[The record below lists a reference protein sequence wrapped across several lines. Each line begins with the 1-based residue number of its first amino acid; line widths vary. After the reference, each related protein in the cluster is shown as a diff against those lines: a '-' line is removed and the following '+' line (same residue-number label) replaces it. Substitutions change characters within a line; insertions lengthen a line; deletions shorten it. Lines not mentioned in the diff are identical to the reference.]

1 VRTLVLLDSNERG
14 LKSERSNTPL
24 VVFNVSEVQITNYQ
38 LPITL
43 MLYLAQ
49 VQKKEISGEISLQ
62 LLACQ
67 NSDETWAMLF
77 QETVLTLPPDFDR
90 IVLNEGML
98 VLADVGEN
106 SKILHIQA
114 ATNWVLELVQKY
126 LTTGFTPD
134 FLQQEAQ
141 KAEGW
146 RQSLTLQSQELSRR
160 FIEVEARREQIQTL
174 EAKLQQEKQLLES
187 TIAQLKN
194 SPELPQ

>member
-1 VRTLVLLDSNERG
+1 
-14 LKSERSNTPL
+14 
-24 VVFNVSEVQITNYQ
+24 
-38 LPITL
+38 

-77 QETVLTLPPDFDR
+77 QETTLTLPPDCYQ

-98 VLADVGEN
+98 ILADVGEN
-106 SKILHIQA
+106 SQVLNIQS
-114 ATNWVLELVQKY
+114 ATNWVLELVKKY

-134 FLQQEAQ
+134 FLQQEAD
-141 KAEGW
+141 KAEEW

-160 FIEVEARREQIQTL
+160 LIEVEARREQIQTL
-174 EAKLQQEKQLLES
+174 EAKLQQEKQLLDS
-187 TIAQLKN
+187 KN
-194 SPELPQ
+194 RPAE